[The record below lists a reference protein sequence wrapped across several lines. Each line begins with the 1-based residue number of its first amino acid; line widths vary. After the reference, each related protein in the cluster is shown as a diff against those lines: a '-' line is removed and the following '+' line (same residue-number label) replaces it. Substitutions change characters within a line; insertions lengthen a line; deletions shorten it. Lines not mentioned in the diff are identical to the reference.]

1 MPRKK
6 DPMDNKIVPHLVQ
19 MAKVNLLTASLQLK
33 KLLDKEQAQV
43 DKTETQNIFR

>member
-6 DPMDNKIVPHLVQ
+6 DPMDNKIVPFGTDGKSELR
-19 MAKVNLLTASLQLK
+19 LTASLQLK